1 MSIYGI
7 QLYWQESVNT
17 PYLMA
22 VSRSQDILEQMIVEN
37 HLREE
42 TDCVVKIEP
51 IYMYVVSKGKEG
63 IILLKKTDEPTEPEE
78 INKLYAMNREF
89 HYPVIHQVLLK
100 ISHEAEESS
109 VEYQEFCKELRNNP
123 MFTEND
129 FSTNPIE
136 LDRYYEEGILNA

>member
-22 VSRSQDILEQMIVEN
+22 VSRSQNILEQMIVEN

-51 IYMYVVSKGKEG
+51 ISMYVVSKRKEG
-63 IILLKKTDEPTEPEE
+63 IILLKKTDEPIET
-78 INKLYAMNREF
+78 NKLYAMNHVFR
-89 HYPVIHQVLLK
+89 YPVIHQVLLK

-109 VEYQEFCKELRNNP
+109 VEYQEFCKELRKHP
-123 MFTEND
+123 MFIEND

>member
-7 QLYWQESVNT
+7 QLYWKESVNT

-22 VSRSQDILEQMIVEN
+22 VSRSQNMLEQMIVEN

-51 IYMYVVSKGKEG
+51 IPLYVVSKGKEG
-63 IILLKKTDEPTEPEE
+63 IILLKKTDEP
-78 INKLYAMNREF
+78 INKLYAMNRVF

-109 VEYQEFCKELRNNP
+109 VEYQEFCKELRNHLL
-123 MFTEND
+123 FTEND
-129 FSTNPIE
+129 FSTNPVE
-136 LDRYYEEGILNA
+136 LDRYYEEGMLNA